1 MRILGGRTPRTTP
14 SKSASGSNAKGLKVL
29 IYLKYIVCSIDV
41 PFNILQMEDTFY
53 CPEEV
58 TMPSGKIVDKIPPG
72 YRPFIWTNAGGLRHE
87 AEEVRRCIRNGE

>member
-1 MRILGGRTPRTTP
+1 
-14 SKSASGSNAKGLKVL
+14 VL

-41 PFNILQMEDTFY
+41 SFNILQMEDTFY

-72 YRPFIWTNAGGLRHE
+72 YRPFIWTNTG
-87 AEEVRRCIRNGE
+87 